1 MSTFH
6 LDILTPTRVFYAGEC
21 QSLVVPITDGML
33 GVRAG
38 HAPITASITFGEAY
52 YLAPSG
58 EKVVFSVSGGMLDV
72 RSGGSVKLLCDTAL
86 RPEEIDEENERLEAE
101 NARLE
106 LAKAQSHTDYL
117 LSRLMLSN
125 AVNNLKVKRKNS
137 VN

>member
-6 LDILTPTRVFYAGEC
+6 LDILTPTRVFYTGDC

-33 GVRAG
+33 GIRAG
-38 HAPITASITFGEAY
+38 HTPVTASITYGEAY
-52 YLAPSG
+52 YLPPSG
-58 EKVVFSVSGGMLDV
+58 EKVVFSISGGMLDV
-72 RSGGSVKLLCDTAL
+72 SGSSVKLLCDSAL
-86 RPEEIDEENERLEAE
+86 RPEEIDEENERIEAE

-137 VN
+137 IN

>member
-1 MSTFH
+1 MSTFQ
-6 LDILTPTRVFYAGEC
+6 LDILTPTRVFYSGDC

-33 GVRAG
+33 GIRAG
-38 HAPITASITFGEAY
+38 RAPITASITFGEAY

-72 RSGGSVKLLCDTAL
+72 RGGSVKLLCDTAL
-86 RPEEIDEENERLEAE
+86 RPEEIDEEAERLEAE
-101 NARLE
+101 TARLE
-106 LAKAQSHTDYL
+106 LETAQSHTDYL

-125 AVNNLKVKRKNS
+125 AVNNLKVKHKNS